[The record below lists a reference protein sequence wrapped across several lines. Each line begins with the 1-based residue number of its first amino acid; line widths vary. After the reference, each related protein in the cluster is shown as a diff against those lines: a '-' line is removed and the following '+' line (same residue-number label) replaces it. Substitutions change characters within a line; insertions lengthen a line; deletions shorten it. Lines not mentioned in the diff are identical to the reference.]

1 MLPLIISFEIH
12 AWFYFWGLHIWAIW
26 VLYQHAENVDF
37 VWHSAHNLDVITL
50 SHVSLYCQTVSNW
63 IENKQPGRKVG
74 FITCSSIYF
83 QKNINSLHEHI
94 KTGNLSRAREH
105 LTDETAFIKDRAGR
119 SSLHIA
125 VLYQRKFV
133 VKHLLK
139 SYPGT
144 VHIKDDVS
152 LLLISYLL
160 SSIEL
165 DIQRIHRGVLNH
177 CVNPRLDLWKVQKVI
192 FYP

>member
-1 MLPLIISFEIH
+1 MLDFAFGVSIYGSSGYCIYMQRALT
-12 AWFYFWGLHIWAIW
+12 LHGI
-26 VLYQHAENVDF
+26 VH
-37 VWHSAHNLDVITL
+37 ITL
-50 SHVSLYCQTVSNW
+50 MWLHYHMLACTARLYL
-63 IENKQPGRKVG
+63 IRFRIQPGWEVG
-74 FITCSSIYF
+74 FITCSSFYF

-105 LTDETAFIKDRAGR
+105 LTDETASIKDRAGR

-144 VHIKDDVS
+144 VHSKDDVS

-165 DIQRIHRGVLNH
+165 DIQRIHRGVLIH
-177 CVNPRLDLWKVQKVI
+177 CVNPRFGLWKVKKEI
-192 FYP
+192 I